1 MQQARIETPDLDE
14 SGGLVDLE
22 EGDAFEVQSNRRRRY
37 ASHYLKHVGCRPV
50 DIVELPD
57 HAAAWEHDKEP
68 RCITTE
74 ERNRV
79 ATALRVIPLPKI
91 EETGVF
97 DYDGQRG
104 ETVPREAAADLDAP
118 VEVPGPDAAW
128 RRYYLGLAGVNTVL
142 LAAATSAG
150 PLAGLTTLAVVTF
163 AVGTLAAPAC
173 VRAHYTSGLRVGDD
187 DTTQP
192 EVGSR

>member
-1 MQQARIETPDLDE
+1 MARAEVRTPDRE
-14 SGGLVDLE
+14 PTATTGLE

-37 ASHYLKHVGCRPV
+37 ASHYLKQAECRPI

-68 RCITTE
+68 RCITTK

-91 EETGVF
+91 EVTGVF

-104 ETVPREAAADLDAP
+104 ETILHEVVADLDASL
-118 VEVPGPDAAW
+118 ELPGPDAAW
-128 RRYYLGLAGVNTVL
+128 RRYYLGLAGVSTVL

-150 PLAGLTTLAVVTF
+150 PLAGLTPLAVVTF
-163 AVGTLAAPAC
+163 AVGTLAASAC

-192 EVGSR
+192 EVGSQ